1 MSFSIITQLSGFSL
15 MKTKTNKTPL
25 LMASAFGL
33 MCCLSTLVPE
43 SMLSHIAEAH
53 HGLVPKPCH
62 RRGKTIAL
70 RAKKQFLR

>member
-1 MSFSIITQLSGFSL
+1 
-15 MKTKTNKTPL
+15 
-25 LMASAFGL
+25 MASAFGL
-33 MCCLSTLVPE
+33 MCCPSTLVPE